1 MDRCAGLGQLHEVEG
16 GTMRWPWS
24 GLEVTHYSARGK
36 ETWARS
42 AGSRI
47 VPAAA
52 SVSSVLGDGL
62 SQEKVFM
69 KPVLFLL

>member
-1 MDRCAGLGQLHEVEG
+1 MDRYAWLGQLHDVEG

-24 GLEVTHYSARGK
+24 GLEGTHYSTRGW
-36 ETWARS
+36 ETWAWS
-42 AGSRI
+42 PGPRI

-62 SQEKVFM
+62 SQEKVIL